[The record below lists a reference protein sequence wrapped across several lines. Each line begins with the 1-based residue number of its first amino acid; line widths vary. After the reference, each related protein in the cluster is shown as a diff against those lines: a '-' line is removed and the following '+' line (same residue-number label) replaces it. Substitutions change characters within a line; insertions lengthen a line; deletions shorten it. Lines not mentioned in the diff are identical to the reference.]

1 MQNLRQKTAYSGCAL
16 SLIDALSTLAVI
28 GDRTRFQHG
37 VNWLL
42 QNVSACSIFSSSL
55 HNHLKPCLEF

>member
-16 SLIDALSTLAVI
+16 SIIDALSTLAVI
-28 GDRTRFQHG
+28 GDRARFQDA

-42 QNVSACSIFSSSL
+42 LNVSACLGFLLVCTIS
-55 HNHLKPCLEF
+55 

>member
-28 GDRTRFQHG
+28 GDMEGRT
-37 VNWLL
+37 LAL
-42 QNVSACSIFSSSL
+42 TMSLPCS
-55 HNHLKPCLEF
+55 